1 MFPFILGEHFEFH
14 WRDYQN
20 LTTMYH
26 FFQELETH
34 NPHVR
39 VVEIG
44 KSIEKRPIYAVIISS
59 E

>member
-14 WRDYQN
+14 WRDYHN
-20 LTTMYH
+20 LTTMYN

-34 NPHVR
+34 NPDVC

-44 KSIEKRPIYAVIISS
+44 RSVEKRRIYAIISS